1 MSTKIQEKSEA
12 RASGQEDEEEDVPAM
27 ERVERPERPEE
38 KRKPKP
44 PPSDDKDESDVSEE
58 QSDALEDDDEEDDD
72 DEEEEG
78 MTLYS
83 NRYAQ
88 DERCVGRRRCHRT
101 RLALSRPLPYLLGR
115 DVAALRVKGP
125 PPSGVAKLPRARAAL
140 EEAREEV
147 ALDHALLLAGE
158 VLPGG

>member
-1 MSTKIQEKSEA
+1 
-12 RASGQEDEEEDVPAM
+12 M

-44 PPSDDKDESDVSEE
+44 PPSDDKDESD
-58 QSDALEDDDEEDDD
+58 ALEDDDEEDD

-147 ALDHALLLAGE
+147 ALDHALILAGE
-158 VLPGG
+158 VLPSCNLCIQRRRKHAREHGQPGADVA

>member
-1 MSTKIQEKSEA
+1 VPPVEEV
-12 RASGQEDEEEDVPAM
+12 EEEEVPAM

-58 QSDALEDDDEEDDD
+58 QSDALEDDDEEDDE
-72 DEEEEG
+72 EEEEG

-88 DERCVGRRRCHRT
+88 DERCVGRWRCHRT